1 MMRILKVQREIACL
15 VNKFSTII
23 PRYEIE
29 ALLAYLFNCDRNLLY
44 VKDIIV
50 DEIAESLF
58 ESMVQRRLS
67 GEPLQYITGQVR
79 FMGLGF
85 LVNKAVFIPRPETEI
100 LVNEALSAVS
110 CQLTAKGTFKIL
122 DLCTGCGNIAVSLI
136 KPAPRLEIVATDIS
150 ERALEI
156 AEKNA
161 VHHGAGQRITFY
173 KGDLFRALP
182 VDKNFKFDIIICN
195 PPYVKTGE
203 LSGLQKE
210 VRCEPGIALDGG
222 IDGLDFYRGL
232 AEMSPGYLKK
242 KGRVFLEVGFGQ
254 AHEVIDI
261 FSAKKMFNIDK
272 IEKDLSGI
280 ERVIWI
286 SLS

>member
-1 MMRILKVQREIACL
+1 MMRALKVQREIAYL

-29 ALLAYLFNCDRNLLY
+29 TLLAYLFNCDRNLLY
-44 VKDIIV
+44 VKDIII
-50 DEIAESLF
+50 DEVAENLF

-67 GEPLQYITGQVR
+67 GEPLQYITGR
-79 FMGLGF
+79 AGFMGLGF

-100 LVNEALSAVS
+100 LVEKVLYAIRYTLYANHCLR
-110 CQLTAKGTFKIL
+110 IL
-122 DLCTGCGNIAVSLI
+122 DLCTGCGNIAVSLT
-136 KPAPRLEIVATDIS
+136 KAAPRLEIVATDIS
-150 ERALEI
+150 GRALEV
-156 AEKNA
+156 AERNA
-161 VHHGAGQRITFY
+161 VHHGVGQRITFY

-210 VRCEPGIALDGG
+210 VRREPGIALDGG
-222 IDGLDFYRGL
+222 ADGLDFYRGL
-232 AEMSPGYLKK
+232 VETSPGYLKK
-242 KGRVFLEVGFGQ
+242 NGRVFLEVGFGQ
-254 AHEVIDI
+254 AREVIDI